1 MEQVY
6 DRKIKA
12 KSKQVYDPT
21 IKAKSKQVYDPK
33 NIPCYTEF
41 VLPDR
46 RLPVSKNTYI
56 VVNQYELGQ
65 SRIIKFIVEIFWGF
79 SRPSPVFAGGRGIAK
94 QNLTIWSKD
103 QKFRTLFQFHFT
115 RSSECNAHW
124 WYFTISQEENGGAL
138 QRSKYAKLG
147 PDILDLLQ

>member
-6 DRKIKA
+6 DPKIKA

-41 VLPDR
+41 VLPLR

-56 VVNQYELGQ
+56 FVNQYELGQ
-65 SRIIKFIVEIFWGF
+65 SQIIQFFVEIFGG
-79 SRPSPVFAGGRGIAK
+79 SVDPPPVCAGGRGIAK
-94 QNLTIWSKD
+94 QNLTIRSKD
-103 QKFRTLFQFHFT
+103 QKFWSFFQLHFT

-124 WYFTISQEENGGAL
+124 WYFTISQEENGGGL
-138 QRSKYAKLG
+138 QRLKYVKLG
-147 PDILDLLQ
+147 PDILVLL